1 MINEERGNT
10 ENGAG
15 RKEECRYWAENLNA
29 MIKQLLIQEILG
41 YVGTKGPEAGEKTEC
56 LTRIDIINGTNEH
69 SCLAMLWTV

>member
-1 MINEERGNT
+1 MRPRRQGGTGLGALEMINEERGNT

-41 YVGTKGPEAGEKTEC
+41 YVGTKGPEAGEKT
-56 LTRIDIINGTNEH
+56 
-69 SCLAMLWTV
+69 